1 MKNGYCYYLEIQQ
14 GEEFPFVGWSEKTI
28 SEETLRPNKGAEKV
42 YIVKEVQ
49 KPPPKD
55 RKVNRSRSAFIN
67 PVRYEKFSLRYS
79 FLSSCTYFVVRSE
92 KWCPITKLL
101 LLKKS

>member
-1 MKNGYCYYLEIQQ
+1 MSNGYYYHLEIQQ
-14 GEEFPFVGWSEKTI
+14 NEEFPFVGWSEKTI

-42 YIVKEVQ
+42 YIVKEIQ

-67 PVRYEKFSLRYS
+67 PVRYEKYSLDYP
-79 FLSSCTYFVVRSE
+79 FLLSHVGIIISLTS
-92 KWCPITKLL
+92 I
-101 LLKKS
+101 

>member
-1 MKNGYCYYLEIQQ
+1 MKNGYYYYLEIQQ

-67 PVRYEKFSLRYS
+67 PVRYEKFSLRYPFLLS
-79 FLSSCTYFVVRSE
+79 RVRILSSDL
-92 KWCPITKLL
+92 KNDALL
-101 LLKKS
+101 QNCRC

>member
-1 MKNGYCYYLEIQQ
+1 MKNGYYYYLEIQK
-14 GEEFPFVGWSEKTI
+14 GEEFPFVGWSERTI
-28 SEETLRPNKGAEKV
+28 SEEALRPNKGAEKV

-67 PVRYEKFSLRYS
+67 PVRYEKFSLHHP
-79 FLSSCTYFVVRSE
+79 FLLFHVRVLSLDLNNDALGQ
-92 KWCPITKLL
+92 KCRC
-101 LLKKS
+101 